1 MPSVSRLH
9 PEHGR
14 RRLALAV
21 ALYAGAWGVYSLLGH
36 LHDALPLP
44 TGVDPLL
51 YRLPYI
57 ELPWLLSQG
66 FLSFNVAVFVC
77 WWKWERERF
86 PFYLS
91 MAAFFIFVRTI
102 FIVLGPVGAPASI
115 APLYASPMLSWLRGW
130 LFFDTEQFFSG
141 HTGIPYLYFLLS
153 RTPNLRRA
161 CLAFSVVM
169 GIGVLV
175 SRNHYWI
182 DVLGAYFMT
191 YSIHRLGRRLWARFI
206 EAPTPSLDASP
217 V

>member
-1 MPSVSRLH
+1 M
-9 PEHGR
+9 R
-14 RRLALAV
+14 RKSPPVQRHRMLTAV
-21 ALYAGAWGVYSLLGH
+21 LLYIGAWAVYSVLGH

-66 FLSFNVAVFVC
+66 FLLFNLAVFVS
-77 WWKWERERF
+77 WWKWEKQRF
-86 PFYLS
+86 PYYLS

-115 APLYASPMLSWLRGW
+115 APLYSSPMLSWLRGW

-141 HTGIPYLYFLLS
+141 HTGIPYLYFLLT
-153 RTPNLRRA
+153 RNPLLKRA
-161 CLAFSVVM
+161 CLAMSILM
-169 GIGVLV
+169 GVGVLV

-191 YSIHRLGRRLWARFI
+191 YSIHRLGRRLWARFF
-206 EAPTPSLDASP
+206 EAPTPTLDVSP